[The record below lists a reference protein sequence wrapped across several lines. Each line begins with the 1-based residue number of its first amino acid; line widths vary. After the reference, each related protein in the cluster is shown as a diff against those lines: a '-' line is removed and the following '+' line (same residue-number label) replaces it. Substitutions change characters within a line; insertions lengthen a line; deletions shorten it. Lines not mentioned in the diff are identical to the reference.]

1 MGTFQWTSPV
11 KFGMVIPKNRGFSL
25 THELIIEVAGHPI
38 SLELEGDAF
47 LDPIREAYQ
56 RFFSDKHPEWCLR
69 IFPDDSLAIREES
82 SVGLT
87 FSNEKVR
94 IVDDY
99 LMGFINLGSND
110 GEVRVNPVWFMPSL
124 ATFIRNLFTLILVLK
139 DNGLVLHALGVLK
152 NGEVYVFLG
161 PSGSGKTTVAQL
173 SPEYTILSD
182 DIVFIKPF
190 GRSYVVF
197 PTPCWGDMQRGDR
210 ENKGYP
216 LKMMFKLVKDTG
228 VYLKPYGLAQ
238 AISEIFTVPHIPQ
251 DSLPMGD
258 LLNRYQGL
266 LRKVP
271 CFEMHFTKD
280 RGFWQSIESERLNL
294 T

>member
-1 MGTFQWTSPV
+1 LS
-11 KFGMVIPKNRGFSL
+11 R
-25 THELIIEVAGHPI
+25 ELIIEVADHPV
-38 SLELEGDAF
+38 SLEVEGDSF
-47 LDPIREAYQ
+47 LHPIREAYE
-56 RFFSDKHPEWCLR
+56 RFLSNKHPEWCLR
-69 IFPDDSLAIREES
+69 IYPDDSLAIREES

-87 FSNEKVR
+87 FSNGEVR

-99 LMGFINLGSND
+99 LMGFLNLGSND

-139 DNGLVLHALGVLK
+139 NNGLVLHALGVLK
-152 NGEVYVFLG
+152 DGEVYVFLG

-173 SPEYTILSD
+173 SPEYVILSD

-210 ENKGYP
+210 VNKGYP
-216 LKMMFKLVKDTG
+216 LKMMFKLIQDTE
-228 VYLKPYGLAQ
+228 VYLKPFGLAE

-258 LLNRYQGL
+258 LLNRYHRL
-266 LRKVP
+266 LKEIP

-280 RGFWQSIESERLNL
+280 GRFWEVIGREDSSLKSKEG
-294 T
+294 